1 VGLAA
6 AVVLA
11 KASARCDDF
20 QTRAFAECERSP
32 DPVFDRTKLLLHL
45 RASSHAT
52 VQQLE

>member
-11 KASARCDDF
+11 KASARCDDL
-20 QTRAFAECERSP
+20 QTRAFAEGERSL
-32 DPVFDRTKLLLHL
+32 DPGHDRNKPLLSL